1 MATRARTKSERAS
14 DRKSRQREK
23 PAASQASSVDA
34 FSFLEQ
40 DHREVEDMFDEYDEL
55 DDERRKLP
63 LAKKLCQALRVH
75 AAIEEEIFYPEAR
88 KATKDDDLLDE
99 ALVEHASATR
109 LIEEIE
115 DMEPGD
121 ELYDAKVRVL
131 GELVKRHIREEE
143 EELFPEVESAGLD
156 PDAAGT
162 KLAARKEE
170 LMSEMAGGRD

>member
-1 MATRARTKSERAS
+1 MATRAKTKSERAS
-14 DRKSRQREK
+14 DRKSRQRER
-23 PAASQASSVDA
+23 PGSPTTSVDA
-34 FSFLEQ
+34 LSLLEQ
-40 DHREVEDMFDEYDEL
+40 DHREVEDMFDEYDEI

-63 LAKKLCQALRVH
+63 LVKKLCQALRVH

-143 EELFPEVESAGLD
+143 EELFPEVESAGMDLD
-156 PDAAGT
+156 TAGK

-170 LMSEMAGGRD
+170 LMSEMAGARD

>member
-1 MATRARTKSERAS
+1 
-14 DRKSRQREK
+14 
-23 PAASQASSVDA
+23 
-34 FSFLEQ
+34 LEQ
-40 DHREVEDMFDEYDEL
+40 DHREVEDMFDEYDEI

-63 LAKKLCQALRVH
+63 LVKKLCQALRVH

-143 EELFPEVESAGLD
+143 EELFPEVESAGMDLD
-156 PDAAGT
+156 TAGK

-170 LMSEMAGGRD
+170 LMSEMAGARD